1 MAESSVSR
9 HRSSLRTRLAQ
20 NVQGF
25 LFFVSLWSAES
36 SAAIV
41 RRRNRRSS
49 YKIKRGHV
57 RYANKWIPLQKFRAL
72 QVLPSSY
79 FSFYSALVTPGFF
92 LLCGFL
98 FPSVNGLVLL
108 GNRFFLKRF
117 YTCLCV
123 VMGLVD
129 SCTLLFFFL
138 FFYVRMSR
146 MLFNIIIMFGIAL

>member
-72 QVLPSSY
+72 QVLPSS
-79 FSFYSALVTPGFF
+79 ALVTPGFF

-129 SCTLLFFFL
+129 SCTLLFFS

>member
-41 RRRNRRSS
+41 RRRNRRTS

-98 FPSVNGLVLL
+98 FPSVNGLVLFGEPVL
-108 GNRFFLKRF
+108 
-117 YTCLCV
+117 
-123 VMGLVD
+123 
-129 SCTLLFFFL
+129 SETLLHVSVCGDGTGRLLYIIIFFL